1 MISTSTRARQLFEY
15 VSAIPIR
22 TWEQKS
28 DNFAHLIRL
37 LKSIQS
43 RGEIATLSQIE
54 DLLPLQVYNSKNV
67 SSFRGIIGLI
77 EYIAEAEAIDLI
89 HVERLE
95 AEGINKDG
103 IVILLKPSTE
113 VALEHA
119 NARLANALARQK
131 VSYNQ
136 NSFYNIYNE
145 NQQRMSFSG
154 ESSGP
159 TIVGTI
165 AQLENLATQAA
176 SSLIS
181 YLEAPVFGR
190 ISQKP
195 EE

>member
-22 TWEQKS
+22 TRGQKA
-28 DNFAHLIRL
+28 DNFTHLIRL

-54 DLLPLQVYNSKNV
+54 DLLPLQVYNSKNA
-67 SSFRGIIGLI
+67 SSFRGIICLI

-89 HVERLE
+89 HVERFE
-95 AEGINKDG
+95 AEDINNDG

-113 VALEHA
+113 AALEHA
-119 NARLANALARQK
+119 NTRLANALAKQK
-131 VSYNQ
+131 VSYSQ
-136 NSFYNIYNE
+136 NSLYDIYNE
-145 NQQRMSFSG
+145 NQPRMSFTAQ
-154 ESSGP
+154 SSGP

-165 AQLENLATQAA
+165 AQLESIATQAA

-190 ISQKP
+190 ISQKQD
-195 EE
+195 E